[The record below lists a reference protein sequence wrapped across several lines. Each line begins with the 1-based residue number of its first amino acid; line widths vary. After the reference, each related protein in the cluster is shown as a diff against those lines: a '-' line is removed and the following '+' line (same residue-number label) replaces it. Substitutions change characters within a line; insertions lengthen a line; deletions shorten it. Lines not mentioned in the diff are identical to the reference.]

1 MAIRPAPR
9 CAQANC
15 YPLSDPL
22 GTVTVGG
29 IQHAVIAPFLATM
42 RNSQKPWQAAEEPT
56 HTITAGGAG
65 LTLIAPVLT
74 YAQQGGGNRSMADPH
89 HTICASRKD
98 QNSLI
103 STFLAQ
109 HNGGPRMQA
118 NAGHDPRDPIS
129 TVAATGSHQ
138 TPVAAFFAKYYG
150 TGDGARTD
158 EPCHTITVKDR
169 MAHVQTEL
177 AAPPFAPEH
186 HARAREVAK
195 FLRAHDAWDG
205 GEFVMLEIGGT
216 EYVVIDIGLRMLTP
230 RELFNAQGF
239 PADYVIEGVWTE
251 DQPADW
257 RWHRFAKHT
266 QVSCCGNSVCPP
278 IAAAIVG
285 ANCQHLAIEENRR
298 MA

>member
-1 MAIRPAPR
+1 MNQSTQP
-9 CAQANC
+9 
-15 YPLSDPL
+15 S
-22 GTVTVGG
+22 V
-29 IQHAVIAPFLATM
+29 
-42 RNSQKPWQAAEEPT
+42 S
-56 HTITAGGAG
+56 
-65 LTLIAPVLT
+65 LIAPVLT
-74 YAQQGGGNRSMADPH
+74 YAQQGGGNRSMEDPH

-103 STFLAQ
+103 AATMAQIGYGERQGQSPRALDIGAPLGTVVAGGAKHYPVAAFLAQ
-109 HNGGPRMQA
+109 HNGGPRMDA
-118 NAGHDPRDPIS
+118 NAGHDTRDPLS
-129 TVAATGSHQ
+129 TIAASGSHQ

-158 EPCHTITVKDR
+158 EPCHTVTVKDR
-169 MAHVQTEL
+169 MGHVQAEL
-177 AAPPFAPEH
+177 AAPPFGAEH
-186 HARAREVAK
+186 HARAREVAE
-195 FLRAHDAWDG
+195 FLRAHEAWDG
-205 GEFVMLEIGGT
+205 GEFVMLEIEGA

-239 PADYVIEGVWTE
+239 PADYVIEGIWSE
-251 DQPADW
+251 DQPDDW
-257 RWHRFAKHT
+257 RWHPFAKHT